1 MVDQF
6 LGHGKDEYVSMRAS
20 AGGGVFGIWRP
31 DARFQTVVA
40 RGGALSVTFTRDF
53 AGHLAPGADG
63 QSVFTGLGRRRY
75 VDEPIGNEIPGY
87 TAKVPDP
94 AIPSSDASYFLTV
107 SGLPREVAGTTSVY
121 DTGVQAARPEAV
133 TLTVHAAGDGSSLL
147 TVHGLDE
154 MSVVARVRDWFSGG
168 LATDKRF
175 LFIPAAHLLI
185 TIPPTND
192 RLLLRRLEI
201 DQALGKAGA
210 DEPFVTTPLL
220 ISVTAG
226 EQLDHQMV
234 ARSRKGGIKYS
245 LTNGPDGLTVT
256 PDGKVKW
263 LVPNSLKGQ
272 EVEAV
277 VTVEDATGQERFR
290 KITIKI
296 N

>member
-1 MVDQF
+1 
-6 LGHGKDEYVSMRAS
+6 
-20 AGGGVFGIWRP
+20 
-31 DARFQTVVA
+31 
-40 RGGALSVTFTRDF
+40 
-53 AGHLAPGADG
+53 
-63 QSVFTGLGRRRY
+63 
-75 VDEPIGNEIPGY
+75 
-87 TAKVPDP
+87 
-94 AIPSSDASYFLTV
+94 
-107 SGLPREVAGTTSVY
+107 
-121 DTGVQAARPEAV
+121 
-133 TLTVHAAGDGSSLL
+133 
-147 TVHGLDE
+147 

-185 TIPPTND
+185 TIPPSND

-210 DEPFVTTPLL
+210 DEPLVMTPLF

-234 ARSRKGGIKYS
+234 AKSRKGGITYS

-256 PDGKVKW
+256 SDGKVKW
-263 LVPNSLKGQ
+263 LVPQSLKGQ
-272 EVEAV
+272 EVETV
-277 VTVEDATGQERFR
+277 VTVTDATGQERFR

>member
-1 MVDQF
+1 MSS
-6 LGHGKDEYVSMRAS
+6 LRAS
-20 AGGGVFGIWRP
+20 AGGGVFGIWQP

-40 RGGALSVTFTRDF
+40 RGGALSVTFTKDF
-53 AGHLAPGADG
+53 VGHLTPGADG

-94 AIPSSDASYFLTV
+94 AIPSSDPVVLSDRQR
-107 SGLPREVAGTTSVY
+107 P
-121 DTGVQAARPEAV
+121 AARGRRNDLRLRHRRAGRDSPRRSPF
-133 TLTVHAAGDGSSLL
+133 TVHAAGDGTPLL

-154 MSVVARVRDWFSGG
+154 MSVIARVRDWFSGG

-175 LFIPAAHLLI
+175 LFIPAAQLLI

-192 RLLLRRLEI
+192 RVLLRRLEI
-201 DQALGKAGA
+201 DKALEKAGA
-210 DEPFVTTPLL
+210 DELFVTTPLL
-220 ISVTAG
+220 LLVTAG
-226 EQLDHQMV
+226 HQLDHQIM
-234 ARSRKGGIKYS
+234 AKSKKGGIKYS

-263 LVPNSLKGQ
+263 LVPASLKGQ

-277 VTVEDATGQERFR
+277 LTVEDATGQERFR

>member
-1 MVDQF
+1 V
-6 LGHGKDEYVSMRAS
+6 
-20 AGGGVFGIWRP
+20 
-31 DARFQTVVA
+31 
-40 RGGALSVTFTRDF
+40 
-53 AGHLAPGADG
+53 GHLTPGADG

-107 SGLPREVAGTTSVY
+107 SGLPRDVAGTTSVY

-133 TLTVHAAGDGSSLL
+133 TLTVHAAGDGSPLL

-154 MSVVARVRDWFSGG
+154 MSAVARVRDWFNRG

-201 DQALGKAGA
+201 DQALEKTGA

-220 ISVTAG
+220 VSVTAG

-234 ARSRKGGIKYS
+234 AKSRKGGIKYS
-245 LTNGPDGLTVT
+245 LTNGPEGLTVT

-263 LVPNSLKGQ
+263 LAPASLKGQ

-290 KITIKI
+290 KITIKV